1 MRLTTRLLLG
11 IGSGIAVAAT
21 ACVGAGLWFVSD
33 LIENNLQRQL
43 ETGSK
48 QFTAE
53 VTAQG
58 QRAKSIARFVAAL
71 PDLDA
76 RFASGDRKGLA
87 EALAPAFEV
96 AKADGFD
103 QFQYHTAP
111 ATSFLRLHKPEKFG
125 DDLSAFRK
133 TVVEANRDRK
143 AVTGLENGVQGI
155 GIRAVV
161 PVESG
166 GRALGS
172 LEFGLAFGADFVRDF
187 SARTGLRIAIALD
200 GTDGAAPKPLA
211 SSFPTDVTFEPTQL
225 TRAAEGQ
232 IDLGQRSA
240 EGRAW
245 SLMGQPLT
253 DHSGKRIGAVIL
265 AADRT
270 QLDDTRTRAIAV
282 FSALAAMMVIGGS
295 VMGWW
300 LNRELGQPLT
310 RLTAAMDKIGA
321 GDLSTPI
328 PAAGPVSE
336 VRSMAKAIDEL
347 KQAMAAKRSSD
358 EAALRDAEGRSRRG
372 VKREE
377 MTRAFEANIKTLLGE
392 MSDAATRME
401 STASAMT
408 RVAERTTEKSREAA
422 GEAETTAV
430 TVGAVAAATEELSSS
445 VHEVSRRVEHSAA
458 IAECALG
465 EASQTDE
472 VVRSLASSGDRIG
485 EVVGLINTIAA
496 QTNLLAL
503 NATIEAARAGE
514 AGKGFAIV
522 ATEVKALANE
532 TTRATEAIAT
542 QVGHIQNETQRVVS
556 AIGSI
561 GGTIR
566 ELTEIARDMAGA
578 MGDQDIATKEIA
590 GNVQRA
596 ASGSRVLSEGIAVV
610 EGDAEET
617 GRAAE
622 GVLGT
627 ARELGRFRAQ
637 LDREIHTYIDD
648 LKRA

>member
-265 AADRT
+265 AVDRT

-458 IAECALG
+458 IAERALG

-514 AGKGFAIV
+514 AGKGFAVVASEVKQLAAQTAKATDEIGEKIGEIQV
-522 ATEVKALANE
+522 ATNE
-532 TTRATEAIAT
+532 TVA
-542 QVGHIQNETQRVVS
+542 
-556 AIGSI
+556 AIGRITSTI
-561 GGTIR
+561 SMIR
-566 ELTEIARDMAGA
+566 EVTASIAGAVEEQGAATGEIAENT
-578 MGDQDIATKEIA
+578 Q
-590 GNVQRA
+590 
-596 ASGSRVLSEGIAVV
+596 
-610 EGDAEET
+610 
-617 GRAAE
+617 RAAE
-622 GVLGT
+622 GTQAVTGT
-627 ARELGRFRAQ
+627 IAVVGQAAQQTGLASNHLSELSAELEHQSADLQSEVAKFVDGLRA
-637 LDREIHTYIDD
+637 
-648 LKRA
+648 A